1 MSVDQR
7 GEDILFVQDGPEF
20 EVHIRIEYEGDA
32 EHFAWL
38 LPLHAVPQVSVGS
51 EPLFVQLAQAS
62 APRWTR
68 SHAYQC
74 PDEDPS
80 QGATSIGFVPAD
92 DWGGAADPEIVL
104 QTTVGAFE
112 VVVLQGGTAAEVI
125 EFLDQNDYAQNPEA
139 EPILQEYLD
148 EGFLFAAVKLS
159 AGASADAIHPLVF
172 RFPAPS
178 AAEVPEQREKQHIVS
193 RVQERGGGE

>member
-125 EFLDQNDYAQNPEA
+125 EFLDQKRLRPKPRGRADPAGVPRRGLLVRRRQA
-139 EPILQEYLD
+139 ERRRQRGRDP
-148 EGFLFAAVKLS
+148 S
-159 AGASADAIHPLVF
+159 AG
-172 RFPAPS
+172 
-178 AAEVPEQREKQHIVS
+178 VS
-193 RVQERGGGE
+193 LPGTVSG